1 MQKKKKEN
9 NPGYF
14 EHMANHAVVLVLK
27 FFALLPL
34 GFLYLLA
41 DFICF
46 LLRNVV
52 HYRSAVVIDNLKH
65 AFPEKSDK
73 EILAIRNK
81 FYRYFA
87 DLFIE
92 SMKMYGMS
100 EEALSKRVSFK
111 GLDIL
116 NAYAQRGQSVIIL
129 AYHHHNWEWASII
142 QKFSKHRILMVYN
155 KMRNNQPMDDFLLK
169 SREKWGGVGVQM
181 GRAAKAMFDFQK
193 QKIPTFLWL
202 AADQS
207 ALPDQGMWA
216 RFFNR
221 EAAFFA
227 GPEKIA
233 RKTNQPVFIQRVRR
247 LARGNY
253 EYEFTLLCEEP
264 AKAQPY
270 HVLLSYIQ
278 KMEEVL
284 KEDPEYYL
292 WSHRRWKH
300 KRPENLQLIK

>member
-1 MQKKKKEN
+1 MQKKKEN
-9 NPGYF
+9 TVGFF
-14 EHMANHAVVLVLK
+14 ENLGNHAVVLILK

-34 GFLYLLA
+34 SFLYLLS
-41 DFICF
+41 DFIHF

-52 HYRSAVVIDNLKH
+52 NYRSVVIIDNLKH
-65 AFPEKSDK
+65 AFPEKSDE

-81 FYRYFA
+81 FYRHFA

-100 EEALSKRVSFK
+100 EKEMNQRVRFK
-111 GLDIL
+111 GLDML
-116 NAYAQRGQSVIIL
+116 NNYAEKGQSIIVL
-129 AYHHHNWEWASII
+129 AYHHHNWEWASFI
-142 QKFSKHRILMVYN
+142 QTVAKHRILMVYN
-155 KMRNNQPMDDFLLK
+155 KMRKNQPMDDFLLK
-169 SREKWGGVGVQM
+169 SREKWGGLGVQM
-181 GRAAKAMFDFQK
+181 GRSAKVMFDLQK
-193 QKIPTFLWL
+193 KNIPTLTWL

-216 RFFNR
+216 NFFNR

-233 RKTNQPVFIQRVRR
+233 RKTNQPVLIQRVHR
-247 LARGNY
+247 LGRGKY

-264 AKAQPY
+264 AEAKPY
-270 HVLLSYIQ
+270 EVLLSYIQ

-284 KEDPEYYL
+284 KEEPEYYL

-300 KRPENLQLIK
+300 KRPENLPLIQ

>member
-1 MQKKKKEN
+1 MQKKKEN
-9 NPGYF
+9 TVGFF
-14 EHMANHAVVLVLK
+14 ENLGNHAVVLILK

-34 GFLYLLA
+34 SFLYLLA
-41 DFICF
+41 DFIHF

-52 HYRSAVVIDNLKH
+52 NYRNAVIIDNLKH
-65 AFPEKSDK
+65 AFPEKSDE

-81 FYRYFA
+81 FYRHFA

-100 EEALSKRVSFK
+100 EKEMSHRVRFK

-116 NAYAQRGQSVIIL
+116 NNYAEKGQSIIVL
-129 AYHHHNWEWASII
+129 AYHHHNWEWASSI
-142 QKFSKHRILMVYN
+142 QTVAKHRILMVYN
-155 KMRNNQPMDDFLLK
+155 KMRKNQPMDDFLLR
-169 SREKWGGVGVQM
+169 SREKWGGLGVQM
-181 GRAAKAMFDFQK
+181 GRSAKVMFDLQK
-193 QKIPTFLWL
+193 KNVPTLTWL

-216 RFFNR
+216 YFFNR

-233 RKTNQPVFIQRVRR
+233 RKTNQPVLIQRVHR
-247 LARGNY
+247 LGRGKY

-264 AKAQPY
+264 AKAKPY
-270 HVLLSYIQ
+270 EVLLSYIQ

-284 KEDPEYYL
+284 KEEPEYYL

-300 KRPENLQLIK
+300 KRPENLPLIQ